1 MVLFAYIISVEVSDD
16 EKFLTTGEDPLLTIE
31 SSGHALSVFV
41 NGQLAGNIN
50 TGQTHPHGS
59 LSLSLLIKK
68 KTSHCF
74 RNCLRITGETK
85 ANI

>member
-1 MVLFAYIISVEVSDD
+1 MVLFAYIISVAVSDD

-31 SSGHALSVFV
+31 SAGHALSVFV
-41 NGQLAGNIN
+41 NGQFAGNIN

-68 KTSHCF
+68 KNFSLFQELLTDHWRTQS
-74 RNCLRITGETK
+74 
-85 ANI
+85 